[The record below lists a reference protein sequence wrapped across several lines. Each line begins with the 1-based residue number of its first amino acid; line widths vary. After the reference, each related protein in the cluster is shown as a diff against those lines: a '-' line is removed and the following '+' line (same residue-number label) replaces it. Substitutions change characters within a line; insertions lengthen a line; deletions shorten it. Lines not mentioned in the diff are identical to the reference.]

1 MDYIQSFCSDIGSK
15 RKTNQDSLALLKA
28 ETAYGDILLAVMCDG
43 MGGHSEGELASKFCV
58 TEMADWFRNAFPDIL
73 YAGVGPAALKND
85 WKHLLEDVN
94 LLLFRYGEKYHSQL
108 GSTMTACL
116 FWGSQYFCVHVGD
129 SRMYEIS
136 DEVLQVTRDHSWVEQ
151 EIAKGNLTR
160 EEAEHDRRRNI
171 LLECMGITDSVS
183 MDFYTGEIIPDT
195 VYLLCTDGFW
205 HCQKPGELKQ
215 LCRGETIHSNKELQ
229 DILENLVDMA
239 LDRGEKDN
247 ISVIGVV
254 PKPDKETADGLQ

>member
-171 LLECMGITDSVS
+171 LLECMGITDSVL

-205 HCQKPGELKQ
+205 HCQKPGEMKQ